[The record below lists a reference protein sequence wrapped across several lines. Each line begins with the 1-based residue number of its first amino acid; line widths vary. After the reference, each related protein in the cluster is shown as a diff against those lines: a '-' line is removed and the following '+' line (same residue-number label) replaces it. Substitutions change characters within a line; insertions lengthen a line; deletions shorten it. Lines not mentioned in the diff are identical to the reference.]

1 LEKFCLYP
9 KSGLQ
14 QRQRDTAQLK
24 LRIHAGRVR
33 ISRQAIALLEDPTV
47 SITIARTRAVY
58 DLLDVQEALE
68 RSRGRSPEL
77 EAFYERMLDT
87 GPERFVTTPSSLDAL
102 DPLFEECPNFDDV
115 LDDLARYLRLAHAGN
130 KGFNVMPILLL
141 GGPGV
146 GKTHFAK
153 RLARA
158 MGTECELISM
168 NALSAGFV
176 ITGSSASWR
185 GARCGKVA
193 ERLVRGQY
201 ANPVVVLDEV
211 EKASGSSQSDPLA
224 ALYQLLEPETSKAF
238 RDEFIDVEIDAS
250 QIFWVLTANS
260 TAWPAYRRATCA
272 RPCSTAW
279 AMRWPTAAAMSARVT
294 CASGRRRARGG
305 SGFDL
310 IACPQAP
317 GAHPV
322 RASGEIQEY
331 MMPCVTRRAAEC
343 VGKFARRH
351 TASIEADLI
360 ALHPGLVMHSTK
372 YGTQ

>member
-1 LEKFCLYP
+1 MSL
-9 KSGLQ
+9 
-14 QRQRDTAQLK
+14 
-24 LRIHAGRVR
+24 
-33 ISRQAIALLEDPTV
+33 
-47 SITIARTRAVY
+47 TIARTRAVY
-58 DLLDVQEALE
+58 DLLDVQEALD

-77 EAFYERMLDT
+77 DAFYERMLGA

-102 DPLFEECPNFDDV
+102 DPLFEECPNFDAV

-130 KGFNVMPILLL
+130 KGFNVMPVLLL

-146 GKTHFAK
+146 GKTHFAR

-158 MGTECELISM
+158 LGTECELISM

-185 GARCGKVA
+185 GAKCGKVA

-224 ALYQLLEPETSKAF
+224 ALYQLLEPETARVF

-260 TAWPAYRRATCA
+260 TEGIPAPLLNRMAVYEVPA
-272 RPCSTAW
+272 
-279 AMRWPTAAAMSARVT
+279 PTPAQAAGIAQRMY
-294 CASGRRRARGG
+294 ASLLAELNLA
-305 SGFDL
+305 GFDARL
-310 IACPQAP
+310 A
-317 GAHPV
+317 GAVLERLAGVSPRDLRKTLLDSLGYAVADGRAHV
-322 RASGEIQEY
+322 RLDDLRFRQPA
-331 MMPCVTRRAAEC
+331 
-343 VGKFARRH
+343 GKGRIGF
-351 TASIEADLI
+351 
-360 ALHPGLVMHSTK
+360 
-372 YGTQ
+372 